1 MGEVFIPGLVLSPAP
16 GNLPAQHCKFS
27 RGWLLPGITLGEMVT
42 AGLHFGHFRLED
54 VDLPP
59 GAGLS
64 SIKRPCVQKEGTPN
78 SMALQIDHAGC
89 DERAHPPIKPKHIPH
104 GRPPGG
110 FWDGNLD
117 DKIEDG
123 IANSIWLFDF
133 PQAGSQDLPLFHARK
148 DKLRQDHFD
157 RLFPPVACPLA

>member
-89 DERAHPPIKPKHIPH
+89 DERAHPSIKPKHIPH
-104 GRPPGG
+104 GRSEEHTSELQSPC
-110 FWDGNLD
+110 NLVCRLLLD
-117 DKIEDG
+117 NKMHF
-123 IANSIWLFDF
+123 S
-133 PQAGSQDLPLFHARK
+133 
-148 DKLRQDHFD
+148 KLY
-157 RLFPPVACPLA
+157 L